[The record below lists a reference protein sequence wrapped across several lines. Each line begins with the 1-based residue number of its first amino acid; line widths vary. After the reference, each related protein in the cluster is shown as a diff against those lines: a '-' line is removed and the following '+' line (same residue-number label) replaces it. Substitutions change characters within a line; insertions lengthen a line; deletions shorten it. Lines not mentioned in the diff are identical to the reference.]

1 MQGAHRLRARVP
13 ARLLATLA
21 VVGVL
26 LAIRAPSAHAIP
38 SATLAMSPSS
48 QSLTVGDNLL
58 VVVSVANAAN
68 VNDVALRITY
78 DPAVVS
84 VADYDN
90 GTAGTQILPG
100 WYPGT
105 DLNYQTEGVVLANS
119 VSPDGQINYEY
130 QLSNNAEVSGGGTV
144 ATIQFVA
151 LANGDANVQWS
162 WVQVKDGSGNPS
174 TPSLGNPTIIVVG
187 GAVPTSTPTPPVT
200 ATPTRTSTPLATS
213 TSTPQP
219 TATAT
224 ATGSATPATTT
235 TTTTTA
241 TPAVTNTAAPT
252 ATPRITVISNSN
264 GTPAAAKPPASA
276 IEPAGSGKAGGL
288 PSAGNDGARTQWWKW
303 SFFGGAIMLALAGW
317 FFTFAIHAG
326 DKEVILTDRFDR
338 RRRRR

>member
-1 MQGAHRLRARVP
+1 VP

-26 LAIRAPSAHAIP
+26 LAARAPSAHAIP
-38 SATLAMSPSS
+38 SATVAMSPSS

-58 VVVSVANAAN
+58 VVVSIANATS

-84 VADYDN
+84 VTDYDN
-90 GTAGTQILPG
+90 GAAGTQILPG

-119 VSPDGQINYEY
+119 VSPAGQINYEY

-151 LANGDANVQWS
+151 LANGDANLQWS

-174 TPSLGNPTIIVVG
+174 TPALGNPTIIVVG
-187 GAVPTSTPTPPVT
+187 GAVPTSTPTTPAT
-200 ATPTRTSTPLATS
+200 ATPTRTSTPIATS
-213 TSTPQP
+213 TSTPQ
-219 TATAT
+219 ATSTLAAT

-235 TTTTTA
+235 TTTVTPGATT
-241 TPAVTNTAAPT
+241 TAAPT

-264 GTPAAAKPPASA
+264 DATAAVAKPPASSV
-276 IEPAGSGKAGGL
+276 ETPASGATAGL

-326 DKEVILTDRFDR
+326 DKEVVLTDRWDR
-338 RRRRR
+338 RRRRRR

>member
-26 LAIRAPSAHAIP
+26 LAARAPSAHAIP
-38 SATLAMSPSS
+38 SATVAMSPSS
-48 QSLTVGDNLL
+48 QALTVGDNLL
-58 VVVSVANAAN
+58 VVVSISNAAN
-68 VNDVALRITY
+68 INDVALRITY

-84 VADYDN
+84 VTDYDN
-90 GTAGTQILPG
+90 GTGGTQILPG

-105 DLNYQTEGVVLANS
+105 DLNYQTEGAVVENS
-119 VSPDGQINYEY
+119 VSPAGQINYEY
-130 QLSNNAEVSGGGTV
+130 QLDNGDEVSGGGTV

-151 LANGDANVQWS
+151 EANGNADLQWS
-162 WVQVKDGSGNPS
+162 WVQVKDGTGNPS
-174 TPSLGNPTIIVVG
+174 TPALGNPTIIVVG
-187 GAVPTSTPTPPVT
+187 GAVPTSTPTPPAT

-213 TSTPQP
+213 TP
-219 TATAT
+219 TAHATSTAT
-224 ATGSATPATTT
+224 PTGSATAATTT
-235 TTTTTA
+235 TTTVTPAATTTA
-241 TPAVTNTAAPT
+241 AAT

-264 GTPAAAKPPASA
+264 DPTAAAAKPPASA
-276 IEPAGSGKAGGL
+276 IEPAASGKTAGL

-326 DKEVILTDRFDR
+326 DKEVVLTDRFDR

>member
-1 MQGAHRLRARVP
+1 MQGAHLLRARVP
-13 ARLLATLA
+13 ARLIATLA
-21 VVGVL
+21 VAGVL
-26 LAIRAPSAHAIP
+26 LAARAPSAHAIP
-38 SATLAMSPSS
+38 SATVSMSPSS

-58 VVVSVANAAN
+58 VVVSISNAASI
-68 VNDVALRITY
+68 NDVALRITY
-78 DPAVVS
+78 DPSIVS
-84 VADYDN
+84 VTDYDN
-90 GTAGTQILPG
+90 GTGGTQILPG

-119 VSPDGQINYEY
+119 VSPAGQINYEY
-130 QLSNNAEVSGGGTV
+130 QLSNNDEVSGAGTI

-151 LANGDANVQWS
+151 LADGDADLQWS
-162 WVQVKDGSGNPS
+162 WVQVKDGAGDPS
-174 TPSLGNPTIIVVG
+174 TPALGDPTIIVVG
-187 GAVPTSTPTPPVT
+187 GAVPTSTPTSPAT
-200 ATPTRTSTPLATS
+200 ATPTRTPTPLATS
-213 TSTPQP
+213 TRTPTA

-235 TTTTTA
+235 TATV
-241 TPAVTNTAAPT
+241 TPAATSTGAAT

-264 GTPAAAKPPASA
+264 DPTAAAAKPPASS
-276 IEPAGSGKAGGL
+276 IEPAASGKAGGL

-326 DKEVILTDRFDR
+326 GKEVVLTDRFDR

>member
-13 ARLLATLA
+13 SRLIATLA

-26 LAIRAPSAHAIP
+26 LIAHAPSAHAIP
-38 SATLAMSPSS
+38 SATVAMSPSS
-48 QSLTVGDNLL
+48 QSMTVGDNML
-58 VVVSVANAAN
+58 VVVSISNAES

-78 DPAVVS
+78 DPTIVS
-84 VADYDN
+84 VTDYDN

-119 VSPDGQINYEY
+119 VSPAGQINYEY
-130 QLSNNAEVSGGGTV
+130 QLSNNVEVSGGGTV

-151 LANGDANVQWS
+151 LANGNADLQWS

-174 TPSLGNPTIIVVG
+174 TPALGDPTIIVVG
-187 GAVPTSTPTPPVT
+187 GAVPTSTPTVPAT
-200 ATPTRTSTPLATS
+200 ATATRTSTPIVTS
-213 TSTPQP
+213 TNTPVP
-219 TATAT
+219 TDTPAAT
-224 ATGSATPATTT
+224 ATGSATPTTTTVTVTPAATTT
-235 TTTTTA
+235 
-241 TPAVTNTAAPT
+241 VAPT

-264 GTPAAAKPPASA
+264 NGTAAAAQPPASA
-276 IEPAGSGKAGGL
+276 IETPSSGKTAGL

-326 DKEVILTDRFDR
+326 DKEVVLTDRFDR